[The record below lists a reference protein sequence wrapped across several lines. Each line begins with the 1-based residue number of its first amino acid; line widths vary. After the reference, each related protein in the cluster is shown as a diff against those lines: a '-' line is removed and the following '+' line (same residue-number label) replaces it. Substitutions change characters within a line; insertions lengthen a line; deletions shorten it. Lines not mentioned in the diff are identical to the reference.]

1 MTPAE
6 RKLLDKLDNLVLES
20 SGEEFKKIQELDFL
34 TQMGGKS
41 FYDSYVDSS
50 NLVNQ
55 SIKQESRESK
65 K

>member
-6 RKLLDKLDNLVLES
+6 RKLLDKLDKLVMES
-20 SGEEFKKIQELDFL
+20 SGDELKKIQDLDL
-34 TQMGGKS
+34 MTQMNGQS
-41 FYDSYVDSS
+41 FYEEYVNSTT
-50 NLVNQ
+50 LANQ

>member
-6 RKLLDKLDNLVLES
+6 RKLLDKLDKLVMDS
-20 SGEEFKKIQELDFL
+20 SGEELKKIQELDLL
-34 TQMGGKS
+34 TQMNGQS
-41 FYDSYVDSS
+41 FYDEYVNSTT
-50 NLVNQ
+50 LANQ

>member
-6 RKLLDKLDNLVLES
+6 RKLLDKLDKLVMKS
-20 SGEEFKKIQELDFL
+20 SGEELKKIQDLDL
-34 TQMGGKS
+34 MTQMNGKS
-41 FYDSYVDSS
+41 FYDEYVNSTT
-50 NLVNQ
+50 LANQ